1 MRSGSQEV
9 AFWGT
14 EAGCSCGSR
23 GLPPMLRVSCRD
35 RWAHSVVRIE
45 WHDTG
50 QGKLFIMLDGAGSI
64 TLVRRGRDGVV
75 APHAMISQFSQP
87 RLVKDRGP

>member
-35 RWAHSVVRIE
+35 CC
-45 WHDTG
+45 
-50 QGKLFIMLDGAGSI
+50 
-64 TLVRRGRDGVV
+64 TL
-75 APHAMISQFSQP
+75 PHTRA
-87 RLVKDRGP
+87 